1 MDKAQA
7 LHAFWSS
14 FGLPAYDENT
24 VPDDAKLP
32 YITYEVATASFD
44 DGDVALTANLW
55 YFGEAIFGKSWA
67 DISRKADEIARNIGF
82 GGKTIKTDTGYVW
95 IKRRTPFAQ
104 RMSENDDNIR
114 RIFLGISAEFIDF

>member
-1 MDKAQA
+1 VDKAQA

-32 YITYEVATASFD
+32 YITYEVATASLD
-44 DGDVALTANLW
+44 DGDVALSAHLW
-55 YFGEAIFGKSWA
+55 YFGKTWA

-82 GGKTIKTDTGYVW
+82 GGKTLKTDTGYVW
-95 IKRRTPFAQ
+95 IKRRVPFAQ
-104 RMSENDDNIR
+104 RMSESDDNIR
-114 RIFLGISAEFIDF
+114 RIFLGISAEFIDY